1 MKERSPAGRGSMD
14 RRSLLA
20 GGAAGGVAL
29 ATGRARAQGY
39 ALMSPGPI
47 VETTAGQVAGFIR
60 MDKVDDI
67 GRVLGRIASDFKD
80 PVNRLVVF
88 KGIPYGAPTGGANRF
103 MPPQK
108 PEPWSGIR
116 DTTGI
121 GPRCPQ
127 PPTPG
132 LMPEEAI
139 DLDNGP
145 MSEDC
150 LYLNVWTDRVDPAAR
165 RPVMVWFHGGGYAVG
180 SGGSVRYDGSNLARK
195 HGVVVVTVNHRL
207 NAFGFLDLSTIGGD
221 GFADSG
227 NVGMLDIVA
236 ALEWVRDNIANFGG
250 DPGNVTVFGES
261 GGGGKVSTL
270 MAMPAA
276 KGLFHR
282 AIAQSGVALRAM
294 TADAAAASARA
305 LLGQLGIDAGDPG
318 RIQEMPFDRVL
329 AALGAARPA
338 LAFGPVVDGRALPRH
353 PFDPDAP
360 AVSADVPLLLGS
372 NLTERT
378 FFADTPLDPID
389 DAALLGH
396 VKRYTSLGD
405 IEAARLI
412 AAYRKN
418 RPGADNT
425 FVYQLLSADW
435 WMTAN
440 VLTEAERKAMLGQAP
455 AYVYHFE
462 KRTPVRDGKLKVP
475 HTLEIAYA
483 FDNIDLSTAV
493 TGRGVD
499 KQALADKMSAMWAAF
514 ARTGDPSIPG
524 LKWEPYAAE
533 RRAVMVL
540 DDDPRLQLDPYREE
554 RLAISAAKST

>member
-1 MKERSPAGRGSMD
+1 MKERSPHGGKYMD

-20 GGAAGGVAL
+20 CGGVGLAAL
-29 ATGRARAQGY
+29 ATRSARAQGR
-39 ALMSPGPI
+39 ALKAPGPI
-47 VETTAGQVAGFIR
+47 VETTAGRVTGLIR
-60 MDKVDDI
+60 IDTADDDRRVHEWI
-67 GRVLGRIASDFKD
+67 GTASKD
-80 PVNRLVVF
+80 PINGLVQIF
-88 KGIPYGAPTGGANRF
+88 RGIPYGAPTGGANRF

-108 PEPWSGIR
+108 PAPWSGVR
-116 DTTGI
+116 VATGI

-139 DLDNGP
+139 DLDYGP

-150 LYLNVWTDRVDPAAR
+150 LHLNVWTASLDAAAK
-165 RPVMVWFHGGGYAVG
+165 RPVMVWLHGGGYAVG

-195 HGVVVVTVNHRL
+195 HDVVVVTVNHRL
-207 NAFGFLDLSTIGGD
+207 NAFGFLDLSSLGGK
-221 GFADSG
+221 FADSG

-282 AIAQSGVALRAM
+282 AIAQSGVALRGM
-294 TADAAAASARA
+294 TADASAATART
-305 LLGQLGIDAGDPG
+305 LLSHLGVDDGDVG
-318 RIQEMPFDRVL
+318 GIQEIPFERIL
-329 AALGAARPA
+329 AALTAARPP
-338 LAFGPVVDGRALPRH
+338 LGFGPVVDGHALPRH

-360 AVSADVPLLLGS
+360 AISADVALLLGS

-378 FFADTPLDPID
+378 FFVDTPLDAID
-389 DAALLGH
+389 DAMLLGL
-396 VKRYTSLGD
+396 VKRYTGLADAGASG
-405 IEAARLI
+405 LI

-418 RPGADNT
+418 RAGADNT
-425 FVYQLLSADW
+425 FIYQLISADW

-440 VLTEAERKAMLGQAP
+440 VITEAERKARLGR

-462 KRTPVRDGKLKVP
+462 KRTPVREGKLKVP

-483 FDNIDLSTAV
+483 FDNIELSTAV
-493 TGRGVD
+493 TGAGAD
-499 KQALADKMSAMWAAF
+499 KQALADRMSAMWTAF
-514 ARTGDPSIPG
+514 ARTGDPSVAD
-524 LKWEPYAAE
+524 LKWEPYSAE
-533 RRAVMVL
+533 RRAVMIL
-540 DDDPRLQLDPYREE
+540 DDNPRLEIDPYREE
-554 RLAISAAKST
+554 RLAVSAAKSA

>member
-1 MKERSPAGRGSMD
+1 MD

-20 GGAAGGVAL
+20 GGAVGVVAL
-29 ATGRARAQGY
+29 AARGARAQ
-39 ALMSPGPI
+39 ALPSAGSI
-47 VETTAGQVAGFIR
+47 VETTAGKVAGLANGP
-60 MDKVDDI
+60 V
-67 GRVLGRIASDFKD
+67 RI
-80 PVNRLVVF
+80 F

-103 MPPQK
+103 MPPRR
-108 PEPWSGIR
+108 PAPWSGVR
-116 DTTGI
+116 EATQI

-139 DLDNGP
+139 DLDYGP

-150 LYLNVWTDRVDPAAR
+150 LYLNVWTAAVDAAAK

-195 HGVVVVTVNHRL
+195 RNVVVVTVNHRL
-207 NAFGFLDLSTIGGD
+207 NAFGFLDLSGIGGAK
-221 GFADSG
+221 FADSG

-236 ALEWVRDNIANFGG
+236 ALEWVRDNIADFGG

-276 KGLFHR
+276 RGLFHR
-282 AIAQSGVALRAM
+282 AVAQSGVALRS
-294 TADAAAASARA
+294 TTTESSAATARA
-305 LLGQLGIDAGDPG
+305 LLGQLGIGAGDLDHIQDIPLD
-318 RIQEMPFDRVL
+318 RII
-329 AALGAARPA
+329 AALEATRPP
-338 LAFGPVVDGRALPRH
+338 LGFGPVVDGRTLPRH

-378 FFADTPLDPID
+378 FFPDTPLDAID
-389 DAALLGH
+389 EAALLGH
-396 VKRYTSLGD
+396 VKRYTGLADAESS
-405 IEAARLI
+405 RLI
-412 AAYRKN
+412 LAYRKN
-418 RPGADNT
+418 RAGADNT
-425 FVYQLLSADW
+425 FIYQLISADW

-440 VLTEAERKAMLGQAP
+440 VITQAERKAKLGRAP

-462 KRTPVRDGKLKVP
+462 KPTPVRDGKLKVP

-493 TGRGVD
+493 TGTGAD
-499 KQALADKMSAMWAAF
+499 KQALADKMSAMWTAF
-514 ARTGDPSIPG
+514 ARTGDPSIAG
-524 LKWEPYAAE
+524 LRWEPYSAD
-533 RRAVMVL
+533 RRAVMIL
-540 DDDPRLQLDPYREE
+540 NDNPRLELDPYREE
-554 RLAISAAKST
+554 RLLVSAAKSA

>member
-1 MKERSPAGRGSMD
+1 MKEHSPRGGECMD

-20 GGAAGGVAL
+20 CGAVGLVAL
-29 ATGRARAQGY
+29 AARGARAQAPLSSG
-39 ALMSPGPI
+39 ST
-47 VETTAGQVAGFIR
+47 VETTAGKVAGLANGP
-60 MDKVDDI
+60 V
-67 GRVLGRIASDFKD
+67 RI
-80 PVNRLVVF
+80 F
-88 KGIPYGAPTGGANRF
+88 KGIPYGAPTSGANRF

-108 PEPWSGIR
+108 PAPWGSVR
-116 DTTGI
+116 EATQI

-139 DLDNGP
+139 DLDIGP

-150 LYLNVWTDRVDPAAR
+150 LSLNVWTAAVDAAAK

-180 SGGSVRYDGSNLARK
+180 SGGSVRYDGSSLARK
-195 HGVVVVTVNHRL
+195 RDVVVVTVNHRL
-207 NAFGFLDLSTIGGD
+207 NAFGFLYLTELGGEKY
-221 GFADSG
+221 AEAS
-227 NVGMLDIVA
+227 NAGMLDIVA

-282 AIAQSGVALRAM
+282 AIAQSGVALRGM
-294 TADAAAASARA
+294 TADAAAAAAQA
-305 LLGQLGIDAGDPG
+305 LLGQLGLGASDLD
-318 RIQEMPFDRVL
+318 RIQETPFERI
-329 AALGAARPA
+329 LGALQTARPP
-338 LAFGPVVDGRALPRH
+338 LGFGPVVGGHALPRH
-353 PFDPDAP
+353 PFDPEAP
-360 AVSADVPLLLGS
+360 EISAHVPMLLGS

-378 FFADTPLDPID
+378 FFPDTPLDPID

-396 VKRYTSLGD
+396 VKRYTGLGD
-405 IEAARLI
+405 AEASRLI
-412 AAYRKN
+412 ASYRKN
-418 RPGADNT
+418 RGNADNT
-425 FVYQLLSADW
+425 FLYQLLSADW

-440 VLTEAERKAMLGQAP
+440 VTTQAERKARLGRAP

-462 KRTPVRDGKLKVP
+462 KRTPVRDGKLKCP

-483 FDNIDLSTAV
+483 FDNIDLSAAV
-493 TGRGVD
+493 TGAGPD
-499 KQALADKMSAMWAAF
+499 KQALADTVSAMWTAF

-524 LKWEPYAAE
+524 LQWEPYTTE
-533 RRAVMVL
+533 SRAMMIL
-540 DDDPRLQLDPYREE
+540 DDRPRIARDPYRDE
-554 RLAISAAKST
+554 RLAVSAAKSA

>member
-1 MKERSPAGRGSMD
+1 MTKRSPRGEECMD
-14 RRSLLA
+14 RRSFLA
-20 GGAAGGVAL
+20 GGAVGLVAL
-29 ATGRARAQGY
+29 AARRAQ
-39 ALMSPGPI
+39 AQARLSPGSI
-47 VETTAGQVAGFIR
+47 VETTAGKVTGFANGP
-60 MDKVDDI
+60 V
-67 GRVLGRIASDFKD
+67 RI
-80 PVNRLVVF
+80 F
-88 KGIPYGAPTGGANRF
+88 KGIHYGAPTGGANRF

-108 PEPWSGIR
+108 PAPWSGVR
-116 DTTGI
+116 EATQI

-132 LMPEEAI
+132 LMPEDAI
-139 DLDNGP
+139 DLDYGP

-150 LYLNVWTDRVDPAAR
+150 LSLNVWTAAVDAAAK

-195 HGVVVVTVNHRL
+195 RDVVVVTVNHRL
-207 NAFGFLDLSTIGGD
+207 NAFGFLDLSSLGGAK
-221 GFADSG
+221 FADSG

-282 AIAQSGVALRAM
+282 AIAQSGVALRGT
-294 TADAAAASARA
+294 TADASAAAAQT
-305 LLGQLGIDAGDPG
+305 LLGQLGVGAGDLD
-318 RIQEMPFDRVL
+318 RIQETPFERIL
-329 AALGAARPA
+329 GALQAARPP
-338 LAFGPVVDGRALPRH
+338 LGFGPVVGGHALPRH
-353 PFDPDAP
+353 PFDPEAP
-360 AVSADVPLLLGS
+360 EISADVPMLLGS

-378 FFADTPLDPID
+378 FFPDTPLDPID
-389 DAALLGH
+389 DAALVGH
-396 VKRYTSLGD
+396 VKRYTGLGD
-405 IEAARLI
+405 AEALRLI
-412 AAYRKN
+412 ASYRKN
-418 RPGADNT
+418 RGDADNT
-425 FVYQLLSADW
+425 FLYQLLSADW

-440 VLTEAERKAMLGQAP
+440 VTTQAERKAKLGRAP

-493 TGRGVD
+493 TGTGAD
-499 KQALADKMSAMWAAF
+499 KQALADKMSAMWTAF
-514 ARTGDPSIPG
+514 ARTGDPSIAG
-524 LKWEPYAAE
+524 LKWEPYSAE
-533 RRAVMVL
+533 RRAVMIL
-540 DDDPRLQLDPYREE
+540 DDDPRFELDPYREE
-554 RLAISAAKST
+554 RLAISAVKSA

>member
-1 MKERSPAGRGSMD
+1 MKGSPGGAGWVD
-14 RRSLLA
+14 RRCLLA
-20 GGAAGGVAL
+20 GGGAGLGAL
-29 ATGRARAQGY
+29 AVRRARAQGHPPVGP
-39 ALMSPGPI
+39 API
-47 VETTAGQVAGFIR
+47 VDTTAG
-60 MDKVDDI
+60 KVE
-67 GRVLGRIASDFKD
+67 GYANGPVRI
-80 PVNRLVVF
+80 F

-108 PEPWSGIR
+108 ATPWGGVR
-116 DTTGI
+116 DAAHI

-127 PPTPG
+127 SPTPG

-139 DLDNGP
+139 DLDYGS

-150 LYLNVWTDRVDPAAR
+150 LYLNVWTAGVDGAVK

-180 SGGSVRYDGSNLARK
+180 SGGSVRYDGSSLARK
-195 HGVVVVTVNHRL
+195 RDVVVVTVNHRL
-207 NAFGFLDLSTIGGD
+207 NAFGFLDLTSIGGAK
-221 GFADSG
+221 FAGSG

-282 AIAQSGVALRAM
+282 AIAQSGVALRGL
-294 TADAAAASARA
+294 TGDAAAATARA
-305 LLGQLGIDAGDPG
+305 LLNQLGIDSGDLD
-318 RIQEMPFDRVL
+318 RIQDIPFERILV
-329 AALGAARPA
+329 ALEAVRPP
-338 LAFGPVVDGRALPRH
+338 LGFGPVVDGRALPRH
-353 PFDPDAP
+353 PFDPEAP
-360 AVSADVPLLLGS
+360 AVSAEVALLLGS

-396 VKRYTSLGD
+396 VKRYTGLGD
-405 IEAARLI
+405 AAAAGLI

-418 RPGADNT
+418 RPDADNT
-425 FVYQLLSADW
+425 FIYQLLSADW

-440 VLTEAERKAMLGQAP
+440 VITEAERKAKLGRAA

-483 FDNIDLSTAV
+483 FDNVDLSTAV
-493 TGRGVD
+493 TGTGAD
-499 KQALADKMSAMWAAF
+499 KQDLADKMSAMWTAF
-514 ARTGDPSIPG
+514 ARTGNPSAAG
-524 LKWEPYAAE
+524 LKWEPYSAE
-533 RRAVMVL
+533 RRAVMIL
-540 DDDPRLQLDPYREE
+540 DDNPRLELDPYREE
-554 RLAISAAKST
+554 RLAISAAKSA

>member
-1 MKERSPAGRGSMD
+1 MTGRFPREAERMD

-20 GGAAGGVAL
+20 CGGIGLVAIAAREAQAQVL
-29 ATGRARAQGY
+29 A
-39 ALMSPGPI
+39 SPGSI
-47 VETTAGQVAGFIR
+47 VETTAGKVVGLTTGQVR
-60 MDKVDDI
+60 T
-67 GRVLGRIASDFKD
+67 
-80 PVNRLVVF
+80 F
-88 KGIPYGAPTGGANRF
+88 KGIPYGAPTGGADRF
-103 MPPQK
+103 MPPRR
-108 PEPWSGIR
+108 PAPWSGVR
-116 DTTGI
+116 EATQI

-139 DLDNGP
+139 DLDYGP

-150 LYLNVWTDRVDPAAR
+150 LYINVWTAAVDAAAR

-195 HGVVVVTVNHRL
+195 HEVVVVTVNHRL
-207 NAFGFLDLSTIGGD
+207 NAFGFLNLAGIGGA
-221 GFADSG
+221 GHADSA

-236 ALEWVRDNIANFGG
+236 ALEWVRDNITNFGG

-282 AIAQSGVALRAM
+282 AIAQSGVALRSI
-294 TADAAAASARA
+294 TADASATTARA
-305 LLGQLGIDAGDPG
+305 LLGQLGVEAGNLD
-318 RIQEMPFDRVL
+318 RIQTMPFERIL
-329 AALGAARPA
+329 AALEAARPP
-338 LAFGPVVDGRALPRH
+338 LGFGPVVDGRVLPRH
-353 PFDPDAP
+353 PFDPGAP
-360 AVSADVPLLLGS
+360 EISADVPLLLGS

-378 FFADTPLDPID
+378 FFPDTPLDPID

-396 VKRYTSLGD
+396 VRRYTGLSD
-405 IEAARLI
+405 AEASRLI

-418 RPGADNT
+418 RADADNT

-440 VLTEAERKAMLGQAP
+440 VTTQAERKARLGRAP

-493 TGRGVD
+493 TGTGPD
-499 KQALADKMSAMWAAF
+499 KQALADKMSAAWAAF
-514 ARTGDPSIPG
+514 ARTGNPSIPG
-524 LKWEPYAAE
+524 LRWEPYTEE
-533 RRAVMVL
+533 RRSVMIFDNDL
-540 DDDPRLQLDPYREE
+540 RLERDPYREE
-554 RLAISAAKST
+554 RLAISAAKSA

>member
-1 MKERSPAGRGSMD
+1 VKRSRPEAGGMD

-20 GGAAGGVAL
+20 CGGIGLAAL
-29 ATGRARAQGY
+29 AARRAQ
-39 ALMSPGPI
+39 AQAPLSPGSP
-47 VETTAGQVAGFIR
+47 VETTAGKVAGLANGP
-60 MDKVDDI
+60 V
-67 GRVLGRIASDFKD
+67 RI
-80 PVNRLVVF
+80 F
-88 KGIPYGAPTGGANRF
+88 KGIPYAAPTGGANRF

-108 PEPWSGIR
+108 PVPWNGVR
-116 DTTGI
+116 EATQI

-127 PPTPG
+127 LPTPG
-132 LMPEEAI
+132 QMPEEAI
-139 DLDNGP
+139 DLDYGT

-150 LYLNVWTDRVDPAAR
+150 LYLNVWTASDATAK

-195 HGVVVVTVNHRL
+195 RDVVVVTVNHRL
-207 NAFGFLDLSTIGGD
+207 NAFGFLDLSSLGGAK
-221 GFADSG
+221 FADSG
-227 NVGMLDIVA
+227 NVGMLDIVV

-282 AIAQSGVALRAM
+282 VIAQSGVALRGI
-294 TADAAAASARA
+294 TADAAAAAAQA
-305 LLGQLGIDAGDPG
+305 LLGQLDIGAGDLDL
-318 RIQEMPFDRVL
+318 IQEAPFERIL
-329 AALGAARPA
+329 GALQAARPP
-338 LAFGPVVDGRALPRH
+338 LGFGPVVGGHALPRH
-353 PFDPDAP
+353 PFDPEAP
-360 AVSADVPLLLGS
+360 EISADVPLLLGS

-389 DAALLGH
+389 DAALVGH
-396 VKRYTSLGD
+396 VKRYTGLGD
-405 IEAARLI
+405 AEASRLI
-412 AAYRKN
+412 ASYRKN
-418 RPGADNT
+418 RGNADNT
-425 FVYQLLSADW
+425 FIYQLLSADW

-440 VLTEAERKAMLGQAP
+440 VTTQAERKARLGRAP

-493 TGRGVD
+493 TGTGAD
-499 KQALADKMSAMWAAF
+499 KQALADKMSAMWTAF
-514 ARTGDPSIPG
+514 ARTGDPSIAG
-524 LKWEPYAAE
+524 LRWEPYSAE
-533 RRAVMVL
+533 HRAVMIL
-540 DDDPRLQLDPYREE
+540 DDDSRLELDPYREE
-554 RLAISAAKST
+554 RLAISAVKSA

>member
-1 MKERSPAGRGSMD
+1 MKGSPGGAGWMD
-14 RRSLLA
+14 RRCLLA
-20 GGAAGGVAL
+20 GGGAGLGAL
-29 ATGRARAQGY
+29 AVRRARAQGRPPIGP
-39 ALMSPGPI
+39 API
-47 VETTAGQVAGFIR
+47 VETTAGKVAGYANGP
-60 MDKVDDI
+60 V
-67 GRVLGRIASDFKD
+67 RI
-80 PVNRLVVF
+80 F
-88 KGIPYGAPTGGANRF
+88 KGIPYGAPTGGASRF

-108 PEPWSGIR
+108 AAPWGGVR
-116 DTTGI
+116 DATRI

-127 PPTPG
+127 PATPG
-132 LMPEEAI
+132 LMPEEAV
-139 DLDNGP
+139 DLDYGP

-150 LYLNVWTDRVDPAAR
+150 LYLNVWTAGADSAAT

-195 HGVVVVTVNHRL
+195 RDMVVVTVNHRL
-207 NAFGFLDLSTIGGD
+207 NAFGFLDLTSIGGAQ
-221 GFADSG
+221 FAGSG

-270 MAMPAA
+270 MAMPPA

-282 AIAQSGVALRAM
+282 AIAQSGVALRGM
-294 TADAAAASARA
+294 TGDAAAATARA
-305 LLGQLGIDAGDPG
+305 LLNQLGIDSGNLDQAQDIPFE
-318 RIQEMPFDRVL
+318 RIL
-329 AALGAARPA
+329 AALEAVHPPLG
-338 LAFGPVVDGRALPRH
+338 FGPVVDGRALPRH
-353 PFDPDAP
+353 PFDPEAP
-360 AVSADVPLLLGS
+360 AVSAEVALLLGS

-396 VKRYTSLGD
+396 VKRYTGLGD
-405 IEAARLI
+405 AAAAGVI

-418 RPGADNT
+418 RPDADNT
-425 FVYQLLSADW
+425 FIYQLLSADW
-435 WMTAN
+435 WMTAS
-440 VLTEAERKAMLGQAP
+440 VITEAERKAKLGRAA

-483 FDNIDLSTAV
+483 FDNIELSTAV
-493 TGRGVD
+493 TGTGAD
-499 KQALADKMSAMWAAF
+499 KQDLADKMSAMWTAF
-514 ARTGDPSIPG
+514 ARTGNPSIAG
-524 LKWEPYAAE
+524 LTWEPYSAE

-540 DDDPRLQLDPYREE
+540 DDNPRLELDPYREE
-554 RLAISAAKST
+554 RLAISDAKSA

>member
-1 MKERSPAGRGSMD
+1 MTERSPRGAERWD

-20 GGAAGGVAL
+20 CGGIGVVAL
-29 ATGRARAQGY
+29 ATHRARAQG
-39 ALMSPGPI
+39 LPGPGSI
-47 VETTAGQVAGFIR
+47 VETTAGKVAGAATGP
-60 MDKVDDI
+60 V
-67 GRVLGRIASDFKD
+67 RI
-80 PVNRLVVF
+80 F

-108 PEPWSGIR
+108 PAPWSGVR
-116 DTTGI
+116 EATQV

-139 DLDNGP
+139 DLDYGP

-150 LYLNVWTDRVDPAAR
+150 LYLNVWTAALDAAAK

-195 HGVVVVTVNHRL
+195 REVVVVTVNHRL
-207 NAFGFLDLSTIGGD
+207 NAFGFLDLSGIGGAR
-221 GFADSG
+221 FADSG
-227 NVGMLDIVA
+227 NAGMLDIVA

-282 AIAQSGVALRAM
+282 AIAESGVALRGM
-294 TADAAAASARA
+294 TADAAAAAARA
-305 LLGQLGIDAGDPG
+305 LLDQLGAGALD
-318 RIQEMPFDRVL
+318 RIQEMPFEQIL
-329 AALGAARPA
+329 AALQAARPP
-338 LAFGPVVDGRALPRH
+338 LGFGPVVGGHALPRH
-353 PFDPDAP
+353 PFDPEAP
-360 AVSADVPLLLGS
+360 EISAGVPMLLGS

-378 FFADTPLDPID
+378 FFPDTPLDPID

-396 VKRYTSLGD
+396 VKRYTGLGD
-405 IEAARLI
+405 AEASRLI

-418 RPGADNT
+418 RGDADNT

-440 VLTEAERKAMLGQAP
+440 VTTQAERKAKLGGAP

-483 FDNIDLSTAV
+483 FDNIDLSAAV
-493 TGRGVD
+493 TGTGAD
-499 KQALADKMSAMWAAF
+499 KQALADKMSGMWTAF

-524 LKWEPYAAE
+524 LKWEPYSAE
-533 RRAVMVL
+533 RRAVMIL
-540 DDDPRLQLDPYREE
+540 DDDPRLALDPYREE
-554 RLAISAAKST
+554 RLAISAVRSA

>member
-1 MKERSPAGRGSMD
+1 MKRSRRGTGWVD
-14 RRSLLA
+14 RRRLLA
-20 GGAAGGVAL
+20 GGAAGL
-29 ATGRARAQGY
+29 AGLAARRARAQ
-39 ALMSPGPI
+39 ALTGPGPI
-47 VETTAGQVAGFIR
+47 VETTAGKVAGYANGP
-60 MDKVDDI
+60 V
-67 GRVLGRIASDFKD
+67 RI
-80 PVNRLVVF
+80 F
-88 KGIPYGAPTGGANRF
+88 KGIPYGAPTGGAGRF

-108 PEPWSGIR
+108 AVPWSGVR
-116 DTTGI
+116 DATRI

-132 LMPEEAI
+132 LMPEEAV
-139 DLDNGP
+139 DLDDGA

-150 LYLNVWTDRVDPAAR
+150 LYLNVWTAAVDTAAK

-195 HGVVVVTVNHRL
+195 RDMVVVTVNHRL
-207 NAFGFLDLSTIGGD
+207 NAFGFLDLSSVGGAK
-221 GFADSG
+221 FAGSG

-236 ALEWVRDNIANFGG
+236 ALEWVHDNIANFGG
-250 DPGNVTVFGES
+250 DPSNVTVFGES

-282 AIAQSGVALRAM
+282 AIAQSGVALRGM
-294 TADAAAASARA
+294 TGDAAAAATRA
-305 LLGQLGIDAGDPG
+305 LLNQLGIDAGDLD
-318 RIQEMPFDRVL
+318 RIQDVPFARIL
-329 AALGAARPA
+329 AALEAVRPP
-338 LAFGPVVDGRALPRH
+338 LGFGPVVDGRALPRH
-353 PFDPDAP
+353 PFDPEAP
-360 AVSADVPLLLGS
+360 AVSAEVALLLGS

-405 IEAARLI
+405 GAAAGLI

-418 RPGADNT
+418 RPDADNT
-425 FVYQLLSADW
+425 FIYQLLSADW

-440 VLTEAERKAMLGQAP
+440 VITEAERKAKLGRAA

-493 TGRGVD
+493 TGTGRD
-499 KQALADKMSAMWAAF
+499 KQDLADKMSAMWAAF
-514 ARTGDPSIPG
+514 ARTGDPSIAG
-524 LKWEPYAAE
+524 LTWEPYSAE
-533 RRAVMVL
+533 RRAVMIL
-540 DDDPRLQLDPYREE
+540 DDKPRLEFDPYRQE
-554 RLAISAAKST
+554 RLAMSAAKSA

>member
-1 MKERSPAGRGSMD
+1 MTERSPRGEECMD
-14 RRSLLA
+14 RRSFLA
-20 GGAAGGVAL
+20 GGAVGLVAL
-29 ATGRARAQGY
+29 AARRAQAQ
-39 ALMSPGPI
+39 ALLSPGSI
-47 VETTAGQVAGFIR
+47 VETTAGKMAGLANGP
-60 MDKVDDI
+60 V
-67 GRVLGRIASDFKD
+67 RI
-80 PVNRLVVF
+80 F
-88 KGIPYGAPTGGANRF
+88 KGIPYGAPTDGANRF

-108 PEPWSGIR
+108 PAPWSGVR
-116 DTTGI
+116 EAMQI

-127 PPTPG
+127 PPTPA

-139 DLDNGP
+139 DLDYGP

-150 LYLNVWTDRVDPAAR
+150 LYLNVWTAADAAAK

-195 HGVVVVTVNHRL
+195 RDVVVVTVNHRL
-207 NAFGFLDLSTIGGD
+207 NAFGFLDLSSLGGAK
-221 GFADSG
+221 FADSG

-282 AIAQSGVALRAM
+282 AIAQSGVALRGM
-294 TADAAAASARA
+294 TADAAAAAAQA
-305 LLGQLGIDAGDPG
+305 LLGQLGVGASDLD
-318 RIQEMPFDRVL
+318 RIQETPFERI
-329 AALGAARPA
+329 LGALQTARPP
-338 LAFGPVVDGRALPRH
+338 LGFGPVVGGHALPRH
-353 PFDPDAP
+353 PFDPEAP
-360 AVSADVPLLLGS
+360 EISAHVPMLLGS

-378 FFADTPLDPID
+378 FFPDTPLDPID

-396 VKRYTSLGD
+396 VKRYTGLGD
-405 IEAARLI
+405 AEAARLI
-412 AAYRKN
+412 ASYRKN
-418 RPGADNT
+418 RGNADNT
-425 FVYQLLSADW
+425 FLYQLLSADW

-440 VLTEAERKAMLGQAP
+440 VTTQAERKARLGRAP

-493 TGRGVD
+493 TGAGAD
-499 KQALADKMSAMWAAF
+499 KQALADKMSGMWTAF
-514 ARTGDPSIPG
+514 ARTGDPSIAG
-524 LKWEPYAAE
+524 LKWEPYSAE
-533 RRAVMVL
+533 RRAVMIL
-540 DDDPRLQLDPYREE
+540 DDDPRLELDPYREE
-554 RLAISAAKST
+554 RLAISAVKSA

>member
-1 MKERSPAGRGSMD
+1 MNERFLPGRRYID

-20 GGAAGGVAL
+20 CGGIGLAAL
-29 ATGRARAQGY
+29 AAHGARAQ
-39 ALMSPGPI
+39 ALPSAGSI
-47 VETTAGQVAGFIR
+47 VETTAGEVTGLASGP
-60 MDKVDDI
+60 V
-67 GRVLGRIASDFKD
+67 RI
-80 PVNRLVVF
+80 F

-103 MPPQK
+103 MPPR
-108 PEPWSGIR
+108 PPAPWSGVR
-116 DTTGI
+116 EATQI

-132 LMPEEAI
+132 LMPEEAV
-139 DLDNGP
+139 DLDYGP
-145 MSEDC
+145 TSEDC
-150 LYLNVWTDRVDPAAR
+150 LYLNVWTTSLDRAAK

-195 HGVVVVTVNHRL
+195 HDVVVVTVNHRL
-207 NAFGFLDLSTIGGD
+207 NAFGFLDLSGIGGAK
-221 GFADSG
+221 FPDSG

-236 ALEWVRDNIANFGG
+236 ALEWVRDNVTNFGG

-282 AIAQSGVALRAM
+282 AIAQSGVALRGV
-294 TADAAAASARA
+294 TADAAAATTRA
-305 LLGQLGIDAGDPG
+305 LLGQLQVNASDLD
-318 RIQEMPFDRVL
+318 RIQDIPFERIL
-329 AALGAARPA
+329 AALEAARPP
-338 LAFGPVVDGRALPRH
+338 LGFGPVVGGHALPRH
-353 PFDPDAP
+353 PFDPGAP
-360 AVSADVPLLLGS
+360 EISGDVPLLLGS

-396 VKRYTSLGD
+396 VKRYTNLAD
-405 IEAARLI
+405 PDAARLV

-425 FVYQLLSADW
+425 FIYQLLSADW

-440 VLTEAERKAMLGQAP
+440 VTTEAERKAKLGRAP

-483 FDNIDLSTAV
+483 FDNIDLSTAA
-493 TGRGVD
+493 TGTGAD
-499 KQALADKMSAMWAAF
+499 KQALADKMSAMWTAF

-524 LKWEPYAAE
+524 LKWEPYSSE

-540 DDDPRLQLDPYREE
+540 DDNPRLELDPYREE
-554 RLAISAAKST
+554 RLAISAAKSA

>member
-1 MKERSPAGRGSMD
+1 MKGSPGGAGWMD
-14 RRSLLA
+14 RRCLLA
-20 GGAAGGVAL
+20 GGGAGLGAL
-29 ATGRARAQGY
+29 AVRRARAQGH
-39 ALMSPGPI
+39 PPI
-47 VETTAGQVAGFIR
+47 DPAPIAETTAGKVAGSANGP
-60 MDKVDDI
+60 V
-67 GRVLGRIASDFKD
+67 RI
-80 PVNRLVVF
+80 F

-108 PEPWSGIR
+108 AAPWSGVR
-116 DTTGI
+116 DATRI

-132 LMPEEAI
+132 LMPEEAV
-139 DLDNGP
+139 DLDYGP

-150 LYLNVWTDRVDPAAR
+150 LYLNVWTAGSDSAVK

-195 HGVVVVTVNHRL
+195 RDVVVVTVNHRL
-207 NAFGFLDLSTIGGD
+207 NAFGFLDLTSIGGAK
-221 GFADSG
+221 FAGSG

-250 DPGNVTVFGES
+250 DSGNVTVFGES

-282 AIAQSGVALRAM
+282 AIAQSGVALRGM
-294 TADAAAASARA
+294 TGDAAAATARA
-305 LLGQLGIDAGDPG
+305 LLSQLGIDSGNLDQIQDIPFE
-318 RIQEMPFDRVL
+318 RIL
-329 AALGAARPA
+329 AALEAVRPPPG
-338 LAFGPVVDGRALPRH
+338 FGPVVDGRVLPRH
-353 PFDPDAP
+353 PFDPQAP
-360 AVSADVPLLLGS
+360 AVSAEVALLLGS

-396 VKRYTSLGD
+396 VKRYTGLGD
-405 IEAARLI
+405 AAAAGLI
-412 AAYRKN
+412 ATYRKS
-418 RPGADNT
+418 RPDADNT
-425 FVYQLLSADW
+425 FIYQLLSADW

-440 VLTEAERKAMLGQAP
+440 VITEAERKAKLGRAA

-475 HTLEIAYA
+475 HTLEVAYA

-493 TGRGVD
+493 TGTGAD
-499 KQALADKMSAMWAAF
+499 KHDLADKMSAMWTAF
-514 ARTGDPSIPG
+514 ARTGNPSIAG
-524 LKWEPYAAE
+524 LTWEPYSAE
-533 RRAVMVL
+533 RRAVMIL
-540 DDDPRLQLDPYREE
+540 DDHPRLELDPYREE
-554 RLAISAAKST
+554 RLAIGAAKSA